1 MKQQRTPSQPI
12 VHCAIYTRKSGEEG
26 LEQEFNSLDA
36 QRESAEAYIAS
47 QAGEGW
53 VCLSDRYDDGGFTGG
68 NTERPALRRLM
79 ADIEDGKVDCV
90 VVYKLD
96 RLSRSLLDF
105 ARLLGLFEQHSVSFV
120 AVTQQFSTAT
130 STGRLVMNVL
140 MSFAEFERQIIS
152 ERTRDKIAAARRKGK
167 WAGGHPVLGYD
178 IDPQRFKLIVNG
190 DETERVREI
199 FQLYLEHQALVPTV
213 RVLNEHGWTT
223 KHWTTRKGKE
233 RGGRPFDKN
242 RLHKL
247 LTNVVYLGK
256 VKYKDEVHEGEHDG
270 IIAPEVWQRV
280 QQVLVRNG
288 RTGGAAVRNKYGALL
303 KGLLRCAPCDCSMGH
318 TYSSKNGTKRYRYY
332 VCLGTQKRG
341 WHTCPSKSIP
351 AEEIERLV
359 IEQIR
364 AIGRDPSLIAATI
377 RQAREQAKEQIT
389 QLESEKKRVHREL
402 QRSHGQVRKLV
413 ANTAS
418 SNGSAATRLSDLN
431 ERIRQAEQRLTEIC
445 EESTALRRHMV
456 GEREATQTLAAFDP
470 VWETL
475 APKEQ
480 ARIVHLVV
488 ERVEYD
494 GEKGKVTMTFR
505 PSGLRALGAD
515 LVREEAAA

>member
-1 MKQQRTPSQPI
+1 MRQRRITSQPI
-12 VHCAIYTRKSGEEG
+12 VHCAIYTRKSTEEG

-47 QAGEGW
+47 QEGEGW

-68 NTERPALRRLM
+68 NTERPALRHLM

-190 DETERVREI
+190 DEAERVREI
-199 FQLYLEHQALVPTV
+199 FLLYLEHQALLPTV
-213 RVLNEHGWTT
+213 RILNERGWTT
-223 KHWTTRKGKE
+223 KQWTTRKGKE

-256 VKYKDEVHEGEHDG
+256 VKYKDEVHDGEHDG

-288 RTGGAAVRNKYGALL
+288 RTGGAQVRNKYGALL

-318 TYSSKNGTKRYRYY
+318 TYSSKKGTKRYRYY
-332 VCLGTQKRG
+332 VCLSAQKRG
-341 WHTCPSKSIP
+341 WDTCPSKSVP

-359 IEQIR
+359 VEQIR
-364 AIGRDPSLIAATI
+364 AIGNSPALVSATI
-377 RQAREQAKEQIT
+377 RQARKQTQEQIA
-389 QLESEKKRVHREL
+389 QLESEKIRGHREL
-402 QRSHGQVRKLV
+402 QRSRAEVRKLV

-418 SNGSAATRLSDLN
+418 GSGSAATQLGDLN
-431 ERIRQAEQRLTEIC
+431 ERIRIAEQRLTEIRDDSLALSRQMV
-445 EESTALRRHMV
+445 STQEVTDA
-456 GEREATQTLAAFDP
+456 LAALDP

-480 ARIVHLVV
+480 ARIVRLLV

-505 PSGLRALGAD
+505 PSGLRALGED

>member
-1 MKQQRTPSQPI
+1 MKQRRTTSQPI
-12 VHCAIYTRKSGEEG
+12 VRCAIYTRKSTEEG

-47 QAGEGW
+47 QEGEGW

-68 NTERPALRRLM
+68 NTERPALRHLM

-167 WAGGHPVLGYD
+167 WVGGHPVLGYD

-190 DETERVREI
+190 DEAERVREI
-199 FQLYLEHQALVPTV
+199 FELYLEHEALVPTV
-213 RVLNEHGWTT
+213 RVLNERGWTT
-223 KHWTTRKGKE
+223 KQWTTRKGKE

-270 IIAPEVWQRV
+270 IVAPEVWQRV
-280 QQVLVRNG
+280 QQILVRDG
-288 RTGGAAVRNKYGALL
+288 RTGGATVRNKYGALL

-332 VCLGTQKRG
+332 VCLGAQKRG

-359 IEQIR
+359 VDQIR

-377 RQAREQAKEQIT
+377 RQARKQVKEQIT
-389 QLESEKKRVHREL
+389 QLESEKTRLEREL
-402 QRSHGQVRKLV
+402 KRSHGQVRKLV
-413 ANTAS
+413 AETAS
-418 SNGSAATRLSDLN
+418 SSGSAATRLGDLN
-431 ERIRQAEQRLTEIC
+431 ERIRIAEQRLTEIR
-445 EESTALRRHMV
+445 EDSLTLSRQMVSTHEVTDA
-456 GEREATQTLAAFDP
+456 LAAFDP

-475 APKEQ
+475 SPKEQ
-480 ARIVHLVV
+480 ARIVHLLV

>member
-1 MKQQRTPSQPI
+1 MRQRRTTSQPI
-12 VHCAIYTRKSGEEG
+12 VHCAIYTRKSTEEG
-26 LEQEFNSLDA
+26 LDQEFNSLDA

-47 QAGEGW
+47 QSGEGW
-53 VCLSDRYDDGGFTGG
+53 VCLSGRYDDGGFTGA

-190 DETERVREI
+190 DEAERVREI
-199 FQLYLEHQALVPTV
+199 FLLYLEHQALVPTV
-213 RVLNEHGWTT
+213 RVLNERGWTT
-223 KHWTTRKGKE
+223 KQWTTRKGKE

-256 VKYKDEVHEGEHDG
+256 VRYKDEIHEGEHDG
-270 IIAPEVWQRV
+270 IITPEVWQRV
-280 QQVLVRNG
+280 QQILVRNG

-303 KGLLRCAPCDCSMGH
+303 KGLLRCAPCGCSMGH

-332 VCLGTQKRG
+332 VCLGAQKRG
-341 WHTCPSKSIP
+341 WHTCPSKSVP

-359 IEQIR
+359 VEQIR

-377 RQAREQAKEQIT
+377 RQARKQTKEQIV
-389 QLESEKKRVHREL
+389 QLESEKTRVRREL
-402 QRSHGQVRKLV
+402 QRSRGQVRRLV
-413 ANTAS
+413 ADTAS
-418 SNGSAATRLSDLN
+418 SNGSTATRLGDLN
-431 ERIRQAEQRLTEIC
+431 ERIRIAERRLTEIR
-445 EESTALRRHMV
+445 EDSLALTRQMVSTQEVTDA
-456 GEREATQTLAAFDP
+456 LAAFDP

-475 APKEQ
+475 SPKEQ
-480 ARIVHLVV
+480 TRLVKLLI

-505 PSGLRALGAD
+505 PAGFLSLGDKKAG
-515 LVREEAAA
+515 EEVAA